1 MKTAAI
7 MMTLS
12 AIIWLTG
19 CQVAGPSVKIKVP
32 KMKLPGVE
40 VGVQGGGTLCLPDQ
54 IKKGRC

>member
-7 MMTLS
+7 IMTL
-12 AIIWLTG
+12 AMPLWLTG

-32 KMKLPGVE
+32 KVKLPGVE
-40 VGVQGGGTLCLPDQ
+40 VGVQGGGNLCLPDQ